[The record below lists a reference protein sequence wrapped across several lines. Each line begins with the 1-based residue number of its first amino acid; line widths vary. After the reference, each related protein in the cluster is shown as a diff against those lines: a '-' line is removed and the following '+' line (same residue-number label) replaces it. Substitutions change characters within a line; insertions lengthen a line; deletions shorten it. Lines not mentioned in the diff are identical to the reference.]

1 MLTTSI
7 LKGMN
12 SLRLEKMK
20 LPVLFTCLVITLLLV
35 PKAVSFSPRA
45 IVLRPASTIIKYTS
59 KALLGD
65 LVLYA
70 ALTDNTLQAGN
81 AARSDETIH
90 YDDSDTFDFNQNRKQ
105 TWLDQA
111 QQVVDYRD
119 KYGHT
124 LVPKRFK
131 ENPSLGNWVNK
142 QRQQYRRYNEGKT
155 PCSLT
160 EKRIQLLNKIGFCW
174 DATSLQSGSSKDDI
188 HESISLERVHKNRHD
203 AWWRRLDEIK
213 ALVVDGSLTS
223 LDRIESQS
231 SLGHWMNKQRKEYRR
246 CKDGQPSSTLDSDK
260 MEALGL
266 IDSEWWKGVRQRQW
280 DTRFQEL
287 LDYRKRHGDCC
298 VPISNRNQ
306 KLANWVSNQ
315 RRKYTLKMAGQS
327 SELTDEQ
334 MEQLNAVGFVWNRWE
349 YEFEKKGMD
358 LRSLTLFE

>member
-1 MLTTSI
+1 MH
-7 LKGMN
+7 
-12 SLRLEKMK
+12 SLRLEKMR
-20 LPVLFTCLVITLLLV
+20 LQDFFTCLVVTLLFV
-35 PKAVSFSPRA
+35 PKAVSFCPRA
-45 IVLRPASTIIKYTS
+45 IVLRPASTTIKDVS
-59 KALLGD
+59 KSPLGS
-65 LVLYA
+65 LISSA
-70 ALTDNTLQAGN
+70 ALTENTLQAGN
-81 AARSDETIH
+81 PARSNETIH
-90 YDDSDTFDFNQNRKQ
+90 YHDADTFNFNENRKKS
-105 TWLDQA
+105 WLNRI

-160 EKRIQLLNKIGFCW
+160 EKRIQLLNDIGFCW
-174 DATSLQSGSSKDDI
+174 DATSLQSGSCEDDI
-188 HESISLERVHKNRHD
+188 YESLSFERLYQKRQD

-213 ALVVDGSLTS
+213 ALIVDGSLTS

-231 SLGHWMNKQRKEYRR
+231 SLGHWLNMQRKEYSRW
-246 CKDGQPSSTLDSDK
+246 KDGKTLSTSTLDNDK
-260 MEALGL
+260 IQALSL

-280 DTRFQEL
+280 DARFQEL
-287 LDYRKRHGDCC
+287 LDYRKRHDDCC
-298 VPISNRNQ
+298 VPISYRNQ

-315 RRKYTLKMAGQS
+315 RRKYTLKMSGQP

-349 YEFEKKGMD
+349 HQFETKGMD
-358 LRSLTLFE
+358 LSSSMLFERV